1 MALSTQDR
9 ELVSI
14 LEDLHNVGIVE
25 STNGIVTS
33 RLLGAFVPI
42 LFLILVKTF

>member
-14 LEDLHNVGIVE
+14 LKDLNDVGVVE
-25 STNGIVTS
+25 STNGIVIS

-42 LFLILVKTF
+42 VFLISVKKF

>member
-14 LEDLHNVGIVE
+14 LKDLNDVGIVE
-25 STNGIVTS
+25 STNGIVIS
-33 RLLGAFVPI
+33 RLLGASVPI
-42 LFLILVKTF
+42 VFLISVKKF